1 MRIFALVLLAA
12 VCAFTLPA
20 GAATM
25 QATDDAIVITGKFT
39 TGDDVQFAELLKA
52 HPSVKVVI
60 LYDSPGGNGMMMQ
73 RITAEIRSKLL
84 ATGVAGYCNS
94 ACAMIFL
101 SGTQRYFTD
110 LLPLD
115 RTWIGFHG
123 SYRPDGN
130 LAREERLH
138 MIAGMIA
145 TETAGKADPA
155 LVQRWTHL
163 PKSSMMRFMYPGAD
177 GAPTAATVFLCDS
190 GTCSP
195 VPGYDA
201 LKMGIITTTQILH
214 VAQ

>member
-1 MRIFALVLLAA
+1 
-12 VCAFTLPA
+12 
-20 GAATM
+20 M

-39 TGDDVQFAELLKA
+39 PGDDVQFAELLKS
-52 HPSVKVVI
+52 HPTAKAVI

-73 RITAEIRSKLL
+73 RITQAIRSNLL
-84 ATGVAGYCNS
+84 VTGVAGYCNS

-110 LLPLD
+110 LLPME

-123 SYRPDGN
+123 SYRSDGN
-130 LAREERLH
+130 LAREQRLRI
-138 MIAGMIA
+138 IAGMID
-145 TETAGKADPA
+145 TETGGKADPA

-163 PKSSMMRFMYPGAD
+163 PESSTIRFTYPGTN
-177 GAPTAATVFLCDS
+177 GAPKTPTVFECDN
-190 GTCSP
+190 GKCTP
-195 VPGYDA
+195 LPGYDA

>member
-1 MRIFALVLLAA
+1 MRIVAILLVAA
-12 VCAFTLPA
+12 VFACASRA

-39 TGDDVQFAELLKA
+39 VGDDVQFAELLKA
-52 HPSVKVVI
+52 HPAVKVVI
-60 LYDSPGGNGMMMQ
+60 LYDSPGGNGTMMQ
-73 RITAEIRSKLL
+73 RITSEIRAKLL
-84 ATGVAGYCNS
+84 ATGVAGYCAS

-110 LLPLD
+110 LAPLD
-115 RTWIGFHG
+115 RTWIAFHG
-123 SYRPDGN
+123 SYRSDGN

-145 TETAGKADPA
+145 TETGGKADPA

-163 PKSSMMRFMYPGAD
+163 PKTSVMRFTYPGAD
-177 GAPTAATVFLCDS
+177 GTPQTPTVFECS
-190 GTCSP
+190 NGNCSP